1 MERMN
6 VYEVTLKSNCYNHG
20 YDVKVTSKTL
30 EEAISKAKKYLEED
44 IGNIYIEVIAIKELI
59 KNVKV

>member
-1 MERMN
+1 MKEMKI
-6 VYEVTLKSNCYNHG
+6 YEVVLKSNFYKHG

-44 IGNIYIEVIAIKELI
+44 IDNINVEVISIKEI
-59 KNVKV
+59 MKNVIV

>member
-1 MERMN
+1 MKEMKI
-6 VYEVTLKSNCYNHG
+6 YEVVLKSNCYKHG

-44 IGNIYIEVIAIKELI
+44 IDNINVEVISIKEI
-59 KNVKV
+59 MKNVIV

>member
-1 MERMN
+1 MKI
-6 VYEVTLKSNCYNHG
+6 YEVVLKSNCYKHG

-44 IGNIYIEVIAIKELI
+44 IDNINIEVISIKEI
-59 KNVKV
+59 MKNVIV